1 MNSMILSSSKVF
13 YKPRLYQQS
22 PPQFLAILFFPNI
35 YLAMQPIM
43 YGILQVFFLFW
54 LFCFLDISAVFTK

>member
-22 PPQFLAILFFPNI
+22 PPQFLAILFFPQYI

-43 YGILQVFFLFW
+43 YGILQVFFLW